1 MLSLIKK
8 AVLAGLGA
16 VAGGRET
23 FDDLVRR
30 GEQSQ
35 TDFAKTVKGFM
46 TDTEKTL
53 KKLEEKERECVDQV
67 LKKMPMATKS
77 DLDRLEK
84 KIEELAARVGR
95 GGKA

>member
-23 FDDLVRR
+23 FEDLVRR
-30 GEQSQ
+30 GEQNQ
-35 TDFAKTVKGFM
+35 TDLAKAVKGLM
-46 TDTEKTL
+46 AETEKTL
-53 KKLEEKERECVDQV
+53 KKLAEKERDCVDRV
-67 LKKMPMATKS
+67 LKKMPIATKS
-77 DLDRLEK
+77 DLDRLEQ